1 MSLARLSASGSL
13 RGTPSGSPLLLRLE
27 LIRRGQI
34 HNVRPLVAHRSVT
47 SPQCRSLQTTSRTL
61 VDKNNTNK
69 KFSPQPQP
77 VPLSQIPRL
86 ILGAAMENLR
96 GLKRNFRN
104 GTFKTMLR
112 QNPEELVFALV
123 LYVYTMS
130 LPAVLLKDANSHSGL
145 LHLLLSW
152 CILFAFTSPTS
163 TRSSSPN
170 TPLLLPKLCAGHC
183 TTATTTLISRWP
195 SSTGSRLLSCA
206 MNFTSIIS
214 LMMSWASRLSL
225 QPGSRR
231 LGATRTRSRCW
242 RISRATAGVGLTS
255 WRKTS
260 RMEERFH
267 HRYYLLWHPRI
278 QLASLP
284 PPKSPSRRKFLRR
297 FGEDGRAFW
306 ASLSESMSNL
316 PTSTPSISLG
326 RRRLTNA

>member
-112 QNPEELVFALV
+112 QNPEELIFALV
-123 LYVYTMS
+123 LYVYT
-130 LPAVLLKDANSHSGL
+130 
-145 LHLLLSW
+145 
-152 CILFAFTSPTS
+152 
-163 TRSSSPN
+163 
-170 TPLLLPKLCAGHC
+170 
-183 TTATTTLISRWP
+183 
-195 SSTGSRLLSCA
+195 
-206 MNFTSIIS
+206 
-214 LMMSWASRLSL
+214 
-225 QPGSRR
+225 
-231 LGATRTRSRCW
+231 
-242 RISRATAGVGLTS
+242 
-255 WRKTS
+255 
-260 RMEERFH
+260 
-267 HRYYLLWHPRI
+267 
-278 QLASLP
+278 
-284 PPKSPSRRKFLRR
+284 
-297 FGEDGRAFW
+297 
-306 ASLSESMSNL
+306 
-316 PTSTPSISLG
+316 
-326 RRRLTNA
+326 